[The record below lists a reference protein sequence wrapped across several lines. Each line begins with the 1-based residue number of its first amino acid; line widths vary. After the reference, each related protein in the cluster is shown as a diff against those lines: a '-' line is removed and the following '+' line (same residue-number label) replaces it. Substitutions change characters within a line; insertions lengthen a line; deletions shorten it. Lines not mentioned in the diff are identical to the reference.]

1 MKVAILT
8 PDREVFSGEVT
19 SVTVPGVNGSFQV
32 LDNHSAIVSSLVQGT
47 VKVEEA
53 GTTHV
58 YTIEKGF
65 IEVLNNNVALLVQG
79 LQDA

>member
-32 LDNHSAIVSSLVQGT
+32 LDNHSAIVSSLVQGI
-47 VKVEEA
+47 VKIEEA
-53 GTTHV
+53 GKTHV